1 MEDFI
6 PITESQKIFVANGVF
21 RAVTLDM
28 PEVIED
34 NNLKTSLGSGQ
45 FRWNFIIRNLSDSF
59 EANFETITPPRGCW
73 KLLLLRDLVS
83 NFSLSIMSE
92 RNFRKLR
99 RSSSDRVH
107 YLPALISENKE
118 RASIENQLCLDG
130 FRITPDKNIL
140 SDIRAQLL
148 SAFSGMVTEHILV
161 LFDYDFT
168 GVTSM
173 RAVLLTPDMKI
184 AVCEDWTK
192 YLKSTFVPDVS
203 ILGSLVD
210 DDEPIV
216 KLKPEYEHD
225 DSVAED
231 HKESSG
237 ENNNN

>member
-203 ILGSLVD
+203 ILGSLFD

>member
-45 FRWNFIIRNLSDSF
+45 FRWNFIIRNLSNSF

-203 ILGSLVD
+203 ILGSLFD

>member
-1 MEDFI
+1 MNDYI

-28 PEVIED
+28 PEVIDE

-73 KLLLLRDLVS
+73 KVLLLRDLIS
-83 NFSLSIMSE
+83 NLSLSIMSE

-99 RSSSDRVH
+99 RNSADRAH
-107 YLPALISENKE
+107 YLAALISENKK
-118 RASIENQLCLDG
+118 RASIEDQLCMDD
-130 FRITPDKNIL
+130 FRVVQDKNIL
-140 SDIRAQLL
+140 SDIRTQLL
-148 SAFSGMVTEHILV
+148 SSFSGMVTEHVLV

-173 RAVLLTPDMKI
+173 RAVLLTPNMEI

-192 YLKSTFVPDVS
+192 YLKSTFIPDVS
-203 ILGSLVD
+203 ILSSLFD

-225 DSVAED
+225 NSIAEA
-231 HKESSG
+231 HKESSN
-237 ENNNN
+237 ENNHN

>member
-6 PITESQKIFVANGVF
+6 PITESQKIFVTSGVF

-45 FRWNFIIRNLSDSF
+45 FRWNFIIRNLSNSF
-59 EANFETITPPRGCW
+59 EANFETITPSRGCW

-99 RSSSDRVH
+99 RSSPDRVH

-140 SDIRAQLL
+140 SDIRTQLL

-192 YLKSTFVPDVS
+192 YLKSTFVPVVS
-203 ILGSLVD
+203 ILGSLFE

-216 KLKPEYEHD
+216 KLKPEYEYD
-225 DSVAED
+225 DSVAEE